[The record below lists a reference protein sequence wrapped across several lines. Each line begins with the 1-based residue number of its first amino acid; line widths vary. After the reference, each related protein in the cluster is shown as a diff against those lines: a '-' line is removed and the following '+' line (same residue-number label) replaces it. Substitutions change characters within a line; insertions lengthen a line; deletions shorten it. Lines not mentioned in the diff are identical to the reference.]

1 MNEIKSIDFTKG
13 ISIFCILFIN
23 TLNYWLIIEG
33 ELKYIIAYV
42 VIFSEIFGAML
53 FIFTYSFETI
63 FILQKMMG
71 SPPEKKYRNIV
82 LKRGFTFI
90 ILGILYNVIISLLND
105 LNPLLWGWNFIFL
118 LGFSQIIIYYS
129 FKLIRWARLVVG
141 LAIIFFTPFLREIL
155 YLNKDYNVLI
165 EVFYYFIVSPD
176 PSFSILPYASFCFFA
191 SIFSELI
198 YQAKIL
204 ENKRAIKI
212 SIISTLRYGFTFL
225 IAGFALSIVDFNP
238 IITSSF
244 FNPLKYPFLEGRPI
258 LRSFSFQF
266 IPYMPEILL
275 RGTSSYI
282 LFIMGILIIVLGGN
296 FYLSEISLNK
306 NRIYNYFQFFGE
318 NSITLIF
325 IQFIFLPLFL
335 IQVDMFIFFPLFFL
349 YITLLAYLMYIWK
362 KYANYK
368 FNLEWIIEKSTNFEF
383 KNQKSL

>member
-1 MNEIKSIDFTKG
+1 MNEIKSINITKG
-13 ISIFCILFIN
+13 ISILSILFLN

-33 ELKYIIAYV
+33 ELKYIIAYM
-42 VIFSEIFGAML
+42 VIFSEIFGSML

-63 FILQKMMG
+63 FILQKIMG

-82 LKRGFTFI
+82 LKRGLVFI
-90 ILGILYNVIISLLND
+90 ILGLLYNIIISLLNNP
-105 LNPLLWGWNFIFL
+105 NPLIWGWNFILL

-141 LAIIFFTPFLREIL
+141 LAIILFTPFLRELL
-155 YLNKDYNVLI
+155 YLNRGYNVII
-165 EVFYYFIVSPD
+165 EVFYYLLVSPD
-176 PSFSILPYASFCFFA
+176 PSFSILPYASLCFFA

-198 YQAKIL
+198 YQAKVL
-204 ENKRAIKI
+204 ENKKAIKI
-212 SIISTLRYGFTFL
+212 SIKSTLRYGLTFI
-225 IAGFALSIVDFNP
+225 IAAFALSIVDLNL

-275 RGTSSYI
+275 RGTSSYL
-282 LFIMGILIIVLGGN
+282 LFITGILIIILGGN

-306 NRIYNYFQFFGE
+306 YRIYNGIRIFGE

-325 IQFIFLPLFL
+325 IQFIFLPLFF
-335 IQVDMFIFFPLFFL
+335 IRVDILVFFPLFLL
-349 YITLLAYLMYIWK
+349 YFTLLGYFMYIWK
-362 KYANYK
+362 NYANYK
-368 FNLEWIIEKSTNFEF
+368 FNFEWFIEKVTNF
-383 KNQKSL
+383 KLKKHQSL